1 MKLVTFT
8 QSDSTRIGILDNDAI
23 VDLSVVAPSLPTEMC
38 AFLEAGRSALDT
50 AKQAAGNTAALL
62 ALADITIEA
71 PILRPPKI
79 LAVGLNY
86 KDHIAETG
94 RDTPEFPMIFNKQ
107 STSVTGPASVIHLP
121 HVSDKL
127 DYEGELAIV
136 IGRRCRHVP
145 KSRAAEVIVGYT
157 IAHDVSVRDWQ
168 RRVPTFTMGKSFD
181 THCPLGP
188 CIVTADE
195 IGDPHGLELQTWV
208 NGESR
213 QHSNTRELLFDC
225 FDLIEHLS
233 TAFTLEPGDIIST
246 GTPGGVGVAMKP
258 PKFLKAGDVVKI
270 SIDKIGTL
278 ENSVIAEPEGT
289 ARIY

>member
-8 QSDSTRIGILDNDAI
+8 QSGSTRIGLLDDAGV
-23 VDLSVVAPSLPTEMC
+23 VDLSIAAPKLPTDML
-38 AFLEAGRSALDT
+38 AFLEAGSAALET
-50 AKQAAGNTAALL
+50 AKHAAGKTTARL
-62 ALADITIEA
+62 ALADVKLEA

-107 STSVTGPASVIHLP
+107 STAVTGPSDLIHLP
-121 HVSDKL
+121 RVSDKL

-145 KSRAAEVIVGYT
+145 KNRAAEVIVGYT
-157 IAHDVSVRDWQ
+157 IANDVSVRDWQ

-195 IGDPHGLELQTWV
+195 IGDPHSLELQTWV
-208 NGESR
+208 NGETR

-225 FDLIEHLS
+225 FDLVEHLS

-246 GTPGGVGVAMKP
+246 GTPGGVGAAMKP
-258 PKFLKAGDVVKI
+258 PQFLKAGDVVKI
-270 SIDKIGTL
+270 SIAKIGTL
-278 ENSVIAEPEGT
+278 ENHVIAEPEG
-289 ARIY
+289 APRI

>member
-1 MKLVTFT
+1 MKFVTFT
-8 QSDSTRIGILDNDAI
+8 QSDSTRIGILDNETV
-23 VDLSVVAPSLPTEMC
+23 VDLSVAAPHLPTEMC
-38 AFLEAGRSALDT
+38 AFFEAGLGALDV
-50 AKQAAGNTAALL
+50 AKQARSRTTARL
-62 ALADITIEA
+62 ALADVTLEA

-94 RDTPEFPMIFNKQ
+94 RDTPKFPMIFNKQ
-107 STSVTGPASVIHLP
+107 STSVTGPGSVIHLP
-121 HVSDKL
+121 RVSDKL
-127 DYEGELAIV
+127 DYEGELAVV

-145 KSRAAEVIVGYT
+145 KSRAAEVIGGYT

-188 CIVTADE
+188 CIVTADD
-195 IGDPHGLELQTWV
+195 IGEPHGLELQTWV
-208 NGESR
+208 NGEPR

-225 FDLIEHLS
+225 FELVEHLS
-233 TAFTLEPGDIIST
+233 TAFTLEPGDVIST
-246 GTPGGVGVAMKP
+246 GTPGGVGAAMKP
-258 PKFLKAGDVVKI
+258 PKFLKVGDVVKI
-270 SIDKIGTL
+270 SIDQIGTL

-289 ARIY
+289 KRIY

>member
-8 QSDSTRIGILDNDAI
+8 QSDSTRIGILDNEAV

-38 AFLEAGRSALDT
+38 AFLEAGRIALDT
-50 AKQAAGNTAALL
+50 AKQAAGNTAARL

>member
-8 QSDSTRIGILDNDAI
+8 QSGSTRIGILDNDAV
-23 VDLSVVAPSLPTEMC
+23 VDLSVAAPDLPTDML
-38 AFLEAGRSALDT
+38 AFLEAGGPALQT
-50 AKQAAGNTAALL
+50 AKQAAGNTAARL
-62 ALADITIEA
+62 ALADVKLEA
-71 PILRPPKI
+71 PIRRPPKI

-107 STSVTGPASVIHLP
+107 STAVTGPTDVIHLP
-121 HVSDKL
+121 RVSDKL
-127 DYEGELAIV
+127 DYEGELGVV

-145 KSRAAEVIVGYT
+145 KNRAAEVIVGYT
-157 IAHDVSVRDWQ
+157 IVNDVSVRDWQ

-208 NGESR
+208 NGETR

-225 FDLIEHLS
+225 FDLVEHLS

-246 GTPGGVGVAMKP
+246 GTPGGVGAAMKP
-258 PKFLKAGDVVKI
+258 PQFLKAGDVVKI
-270 SIDKIGTL
+270 SIAKIGTL
-278 ENSVIAEPEGT
+278 ENQVIAEPEGT
-289 ARIY
+289 PRL

>member
-8 QSDSTRIGILDNDAI
+8 QSDSARIGILDNDAV

-50 AKQAAGNTAALL
+50 AKQATGNTAARL

>member
-8 QSDSTRIGILDNDAI
+8 QSGSTRIGILDNDAV
-23 VDLSVVAPSLPTEMC
+23 VDLSVAAPDLPTEMC
-38 AFLEAGRSALDT
+38 AFLEAGSSALDT
-50 AKQAAGNTAALL
+50 AKQAAGNTTARL
-62 ALADITIEA
+62 ALSAVKLEA

-94 RDTPEFPMIFNKQ
+94 RDAPKFPMIFNKQ
-107 STSVTGPASVIHLP
+107 STSVTGPGGVIHLP
-121 HVSDKL
+121 RVSDKL
-127 DYEGELAIV
+127 DYEGELAVV

-225 FDLIEHLS
+225 FDLVEHLS

-246 GTPGGVGVAMKP
+246 GTPGGVGVAMNP
-258 PKFLKAGDVVKI
+258 PKYLKAGDVVKI
-270 SIDKIGTL
+270 SIAKIGTL
-278 ENSVIAEPEGT
+278 ENQVIAEPEGT
-289 ARIY
+289 ARIL

>member
-8 QSDSTRIGILDNDAI
+8 QSDSTRIGILDDAGV
-23 VDLSVVAPSLPTEMC
+23 VDLSIAVPDLPTDML
-38 AFLEAGRSALDT
+38 AFLEAGSAALET
-50 AKQAAGNTAALL
+50 AKHAAGNTTARL
-62 ALADITIEA
+62 ALADVKLEA

-94 RDTPEFPMIFNKQ
+94 RDTPEFPMVFNKQ
-107 STSVTGPASVIHLP
+107 STAVTGPSGVIHLP
-121 HVSDKL
+121 RVSDKL

-145 KSRAAEVIVGYT
+145 KNRAAEVIVGYT
-157 IAHDVSVRDWQ
+157 IANDVSVRDWQ

-195 IGDPHGLELQTWV
+195 IGDPHSLELQTWV
-208 NGESR
+208 NGETR

-225 FDLIEHLS
+225 FDLVEHLS

-246 GTPGGVGVAMKP
+246 GTPGGVGAAMKP
-258 PKFLKAGDVVKI
+258 PQFLKAGDVVKI
-270 SIDKIGTL
+270 SIAKIGTL
-278 ENSVIAEPEGT
+278 ENHVIAEPEGT
-289 ARIY
+289 PRI

>member
-50 AKQAAGNTAALL
+50 AKQAAGNTAARL

>member
-8 QSDSTRIGILDNDAI
+8 QSDSTRIGILDNDAV

-50 AKQAAGNTAALL
+50 AKQAAGNTAARL

>member
-8 QSDSTRIGILDNDAI
+8 QSDSTRIGILDNDAV

-50 AKQAAGNTAALL
+50 AKQAAGNTAARL

-86 KDHIAETG
+86 KDHIAETD

-145 KSRAAEVIVGYT
+145 KSRAAEVIAGYT

-246 GTPGGVGVAMKP
+246 GTPGGVGIAMKP

>member
-8 QSDSTRIGILDNDAI
+8 QSDSTRIGILDNDAV

-50 AKQAAGNTAALL
+50 AKQAAGNTAARL

-270 SIDKIGTL
+270 SIAKIGTL

>member
-8 QSDSTRIGILDNDAI
+8 QSGSTRIGVLDNDAI
-23 VDLSVVAPSLPTEMC
+23 VDLSIAAPALPTEML
-38 AFLEAGRSALDT
+38 AFLEAGNAALEI
-50 AKQAAGNTAALL
+50 AKQAAGNTPARL
-62 ALADITIEA
+62 ALSDVKLEA

-94 RDTPEFPMIFNKQ
+94 RDTPKFPMIFNKQ
-107 STSVTGPASVIHLP
+107 STAVTGPTDVIHLP
-121 HVSDKL
+121 RVSDKL
-127 DYEGELAIV
+127 DYEGELAVV

-145 KSRAAEVIVGYT
+145 KNRAAEVIVGYT

-208 NGESR
+208 NGETR

-225 FDLIEHLS
+225 FDLVEHLS

-246 GTPGGVGVAMKP
+246 GTPGGVGAAMKP
-258 PKFLKAGDVVKI
+258 PQFLKAGDVVKI
-270 SIDKIGTL
+270 SIAKIGTI
-278 ENSVIAEPEGT
+278 ENQVIAEPEGT
-289 ARIY
+289 PRI

>member
-8 QSDSTRIGILDNDAI
+8 QSDSTRIGILDNDAV
-23 VDLSVVAPSLPTEMC
+23 VDLSVLAPSLPTEMC
-38 AFLEAGRSALDT
+38 AILEAGRSALDT
-50 AKQAAGNTAALL
+50 AKQAAGNTAARL

>member
-8 QSDSTRIGILDNDAI
+8 QSDSTRIGILDNDAV
-23 VDLSVVAPSLPTEMC
+23 VDLSVAAPSLPTEMC

-50 AKQAAGNTAALL
+50 AKQAAGNTAARL

-258 PKFLKAGDVVKI
+258 PQFLKAGDVVKI
-270 SIDKIGTL
+270 SINKIGTL

>member
-8 QSDSTRIGILDNDAI
+8 QSDSTRIGILDNDAV

-50 AKQAAGNTAALL
+50 AKQAAGNTAARL

-145 KSRAAEVIVGYT
+145 KSRAAEIIVGYT

-270 SIDKIGTL
+270 SIAKIGTL